1 VVGLV
6 LFGGLPVFG
15 EIITGENDDGD
26 VWISALY
33 FPGEI
38 EAALSW
44 QSNVHKDEVRSKFIH
59 LF

>member
-1 VVGLV
+1 MVGLV

-15 EIITGENDDGD
+15 EVITGENDDGD
-26 VWISALY
+26 VWMRALY
-33 FPGEI
+33 FLGEF

-44 QSNVHKDEVRSKFIH
+44 QSNVHKDEVRPKGIH